1 VAYLAAEVTLHRRI
15 IIALSTTTQQDL
27 QLAHICRTAARTR
40 FITAIDFMQQLKP
53 QHLQSF
59 WYFASASNFSM
70 IAAFGTL
77 LCATSTSQIEKEFYR
92 EKIRE
97 YRWTLKINNQNGAKY
112 MKPALS
118 LLDANM
124 TLLDKSYNSGRTP
137 ASDDAGLTAEANVP
151 DSGGSTQYGVN
162 YFVAENAVALSPSHH
177 EFSHELLHHNSGFY
191 YDEGD
196 SIFQSDHSFQ

>member
-1 VAYLAAEVTLHRRI
+1 LAYLAAEVTLHRRI
-15 IIALSTTTQQDL
+15 IIALSTTTQQDP
-27 QLAHICRTAARTR
+27 QLAHICRIAARTR

-59 WYFASASNFSM
+59 WYFASASNFSL
-70 IAAFGTL
+70 IAAFGAL
-77 LCATSTSQIEKEFYR
+77 LCATSTSQVEKEFYR

-112 MKPALS
+112 MKPAMS

-124 TLLDKSYNSGRTP
+124 ALLAKSCDSRRSP
-137 ASDDAGLTAEANVP
+137 ASDDTGPTTETNVP
-151 DSGGSTQYGVN
+151 NSDGPMQYGSS
-162 YFVAENAVALSPSHH
+162 YFVAENAVALSPTHH
-177 EFSHELLHHNSGFY
+177 DFPQELLHHNSGFY

-196 SIFQSDHSFQ
+196 AIFQSDHSFQ